1 MVVYMYFVSVIAR
14 SHSESEES
22 DDPYSWI
29 SQRKQI
35 KGDMESKTLSS
46 IANNRNKPVLSTA
59 SNNQQQI
66 KGGGDRK
73 SKPLSFN
80 ERRRNDQPQ
89 HNLHQSRRSPNTG
102 SPIKLSP
109 RKQEVGMVVQPHP
122 QGQPQMVNEV
132 ISVGATA
139 HEGEVEAAIP
149 SASAEAS
156 KPKRSAKERKSTPDT
171 SQNHVTTEAKDGQVL
186 RQRSSDSFT
195 LSSSPSE
202 GETPNNSSEGTS
214 HSEDQSQRTQKG
226 SSFKDG
232 GSSKPGLSSGK
243 GKKSSKKQS
252 KKSKKKGKGQGGQSS
267 SLSAAE
273 QQAKSKRI
281 SKRRAY
287 VLERIRSDSLTS
299 SDEEHCLG
307 SSEMSTSST
316 DSGTSSLFL
325 HQDSI
330 LEDGDSAVVDID
342 KLKCHLQRR
351 IMAKKP
357 PATFETPATQPI
369 FHEVTFYCV

>member
-1 MVVYMYFVSVIAR
+1 MPR
-14 SHSESEES
+14 SYSESEES

-29 SQRKQI
+29 TQRKQI
-35 KGDMESKTLSS
+35 KGDMESKIRSS
-46 IANNRNKPVLSTA
+46 VTNNQNKTISSV
-59 SNNQQQI
+59 SNNQQI
-66 KGGGDRK
+66 KGGAPK
-73 SKPLSFN
+73 SKTLLFN
-80 ERRRNDQPQ
+80 ETQRNGQPQ
-89 HNLHQSRRSPNTG
+89 HNLHQSHRSPNAG
-102 SPIKLSP
+102 SPTTLSP
-109 RKQEVGMVVQPHP
+109 RKQNAQEVGVVQPRPLGIVNKP
-122 QGQPQMVNEV
+122 QVVDEV
-132 ISVGATA
+132 ISTGATA
-139 HEGEVEAAIP
+139 HKGEATTPCTSTKA
-149 SASAEAS
+149 
-156 KPKRSAKERKSTPDT
+156 KQKRTAKERKLVPDT
-171 SQNHVTTEAKDGQVL
+171 SQNRVTTEAKNGQVS

-202 GETPNNSSEGTS
+202 GETPNSSEGTS
-214 HSEDQSQRTQKG
+214 HSEDQLQTTQKG
-226 SSFKDG
+226 SIFKDG
-232 GSSKPGLSSGK
+232 GSSKLGLSSGK

-252 KKSKKKGKGQGGQSS
+252 KKSKKKAKGQGGQSS

-273 QQAKSKRI
+273 QQAKSKKI

-316 DSGTSSLFL
+316 DSGTSLLLL

-369 FHEVTFYCV
+369 FHEVQYKQCCVQLLM

>member
-1 MVVYMYFVSVIAR
+1 MCGYISRLY
-14 SHSESEES
+14 SESEES

-29 SQRKQI
+29 TQRKQI

-46 IANNRNKPVLSTA
+46 LADNQNKTVSSVG
-59 SNNQQQI
+59 SNQPL
-66 KGGGDRK
+66 KGGDPRG
-73 SKPLSFN
+73 KPLSFN
-80 ERRRNDQPQ
+80 ETRRNGQPH
-89 HNLHQSRRSPNTG
+89 HNLHQSCRSPNTG
-102 SPIKLSP
+102 SPITSP
-109 RKQEVGMVVQPHP
+109 RKQNIQEVGVVEPHP
-122 QGQPQMVNEV
+122 QGLVNKPQVVNEV
-132 ISVGATA
+132 ISAGGIAQKEKAAQGA
-139 HEGEVEAAIP
+139 EVN
-149 SASAEAS
+149 
-156 KPKRSAKERKSTPDT
+156 KQKGSAKECKSSPDT
-171 SQNHVTTEAKDGQVL
+171 AQNHVTTEAKDGKVL

-202 GETPNNSSEGTS
+202 GETPNYSSEGTS
-214 HSEDQSQRTQKG
+214 HSEDQLQRTQKG

-232 GSSKPGLSSGK
+232 GSSKPSLSSGK
-243 GKKSSKKQS
+243 GKKSSKKES
-252 KKSKKKGKGQGGQSS
+252 KKSKKKSKGQSS
-267 SLSAAE
+267 SSSAAE
-273 QQAKSKRI
+273 QQARSKKI

-307 SSEMSTSST
+307 SSEMSTSSSST

-369 FHEVTFYCV
+369 FHEVSKNHNCVCLAVDVK

>member
-1 MVVYMYFVSVIAR
+1 
-14 SHSESEES
+14 
-22 DDPYSWI
+22 
-29 SQRKQI
+29 
-35 KGDMESKTLSS
+35 MEGKTLSS
-46 IANNRNKPVLSTA
+46 VVDNQNKTVSSVVT
-59 SNNQQQI
+59 SNQQL
-66 KGGGDRK
+66 KGGMRG
-73 SKPLSFN
+73 KPLSFN
-80 ERRRNDQPQ
+80 ETQRNGQPQ
-89 HNLHQSRRSPNTG
+89 HNLHQSHRSPNTG
-102 SPIKLSP
+102 SPITSPP
-109 RKQEVGMVVQPHP
+109 RKRNIQEVGVVQSHP
-122 QGQPQMVNEV
+122 QDPVNKPPVVDEV
-132 ISVGATA
+132 ISTGGTA
-139 HEGEVEAAIP
+139 HKGEAA
-149 SASAEAS
+149 SGAEANMQ
-156 KPKRSAKERKSTPDT
+156 KRSTKECKSAPDT
-171 SQNHVTTEAKDGQVL
+171 TQNHVATEAKDGPVL

-267 SLSAAE
+267 SPSAAD
-273 QQAKSKRI
+273 QQARSKRI

-307 SSEMSTSST
+307 SSEMSTSSSST

-330 LEDGDSAVVDID
+330 LEDGDSAVVDVD

-357 PATFETPATQPI
+357 PATFETPATQPL
-369 FHEVTFYCV
+369 FHEVSRNHDCVCVCE

>member
-1 MVVYMYFVSVIAR
+1 
-14 SHSESEES
+14 
-22 DDPYSWI
+22 
-29 SQRKQI
+29 
-35 KGDMESKTLSS
+35 MESKTLSS
-46 IANNRNKPVLSTA
+46 LADNHNKTVSSATST
-59 SNNQQQI
+59 QQT
-66 KGGGDRK
+66 KGGDRRG
-73 SKPLSFN
+73 KPLSFN
-80 ERRRNDQPQ
+80 ETRRNGQPQ

-102 SPIKLSP
+102 SPITSP
-109 RKQEVGMVVQPHP
+109 RKQNIQEVGVVQPHP
-122 QGQPQMVNEV
+122 QGLVDKPQVVNEV
-132 ISVGATA
+132 ISTGGTAQKGKAARGAKVNKQK
-139 HEGEVEAAIP
+139 G
-149 SASAEAS
+149 
-156 KPKRSAKERKSTPDT
+156 SAKESKSSPGIT
-171 SQNHVTTEAKDGQVL
+171 QNHIATEPKGGQVL

-202 GETPNNSSEGTS
+202 GETPNYSSEGTS

-232 GSSKPGLSSGK
+232 GSLKPSLSSGK

-267 SLSAAE
+267 SSSAAE
-273 QQAKSKRI
+273 QQARSKRI

-307 SSEMSTSST
+307 SSEMSTSSSST

-369 FHEVTFYCV
+369 FHEVSKIMILCVYVCSC

>member
-1 MVVYMYFVSVIAR
+1 MRR
-14 SHSESEES
+14 SCSESEES
-22 DDPYSWI
+22 DDPYSWVT
-29 SQRKQI
+29 QRRQI

-46 IANNRNKPVLSTA
+46 TTNNQIKTTSSIANS
-59 SNNQQQI
+59 QQI
-66 KGGGDRK
+66 NGRDRR

-80 ERRRNDQPQ
+80 ERQRNDQPQ
-89 HNLHQSRRSPNTG
+89 HNLHQSRRSPNIG
-102 SPIKLSP
+102 SPVTLSP
-109 RKQEVGMVVQPHP
+109 TKQNTQEVGVVQPLP
-122 QGQPQMVNEV
+122 QGLVSKPQVVGEV
-132 ISVGATA
+132 ISTGATA
-139 HEGEVEAAIP
+139 HKGEAAT
-149 SASAEAS
+149 SGAGQQ
-156 KPKRSAKERKSTPDT
+156 KRSAKECKSASDT
-171 SQNHVTTEAKDGQVL
+171 SQSRVAAEAKDDQVQ

-202 GETPNNSSEGTS
+202 GETPSNNSSEGTS
-214 HSEDQSQRTQKG
+214 HSEDQLQRIQKG
-226 SSFKDG
+226 LSFKDG
-232 GSSKPGLSSGK
+232 GSSKSGK

-252 KKSKKKGKGQGGQSS
+252 KKSKKKGKGHGGQSS
-267 SLSAAE
+267 SSAAE
-273 QQAKSKRI
+273 QQARSKRI

-316 DSGTSSLFL
+316 DSGTSSLLL

-369 FHEVTFYCV
+369 FHEVSNSAI